1 MNKVIKK
8 GTDIIAAEDENKII
22 NFGAVFTR
30 PPIVNVSSNQNTN
43 VYVSNITNVNF
54 TVNKLCDVEVVVQY
68 VVIES

>member
-43 VYVSNITNVNF
+43 VYVSNITSVNF
-54 TVNKLCDVEVVVQY
+54 TVNKLCDVEVEIQY

>member
-1 MNKVIKK
+1 MNKIIKK

-54 TVNKLCDVEVVVQY
+54 TVNKLCDVEVEIQY